1 MRLEGL
7 EVQCASCLEQPET
20 NGNFYNHL
28 EYPEGCSTAEELGEE
43 LEEAIHADIKNTDMR
58 YKNRIRSRVQNLK
71 DSKNIELR
79 MNYICGAIPAQKLA
93 VMTSEVISWR

>member
-1 MRLEGL
+1 MTSLN
-7 EVQCASCLEQPET
+7 Q
-20 NGNFYNHL
+20 L

-71 DSKNIELR
+71 DSKNNELR
-79 MNYICGAIPAQKLA
+79 LNYICGAIPAQKLA
-93 VMTSEVISWR
+93 VMTSEVIISFGYINCVLNSVCDMVGNGQQ